1 MLGNFLSCMNVV
13 KDPFEI
19 KREGGISL
27 KMLHWKRAS
36 SSVEWRISWC
46 FSSFFRK
53 HGVPLEIR
61 RGPHELT
68 RVATGKSSLHGS
80 CEGPLR
86 IPLQSVPGPR
96 SSSGSEAGTSGF
108 LSSTDMDLGV
118 PMGFQQGS
126 LASSHVETWKSA
138 FLSSCNCSVRLPV
151 ELTQGSVAFSR
162 GSRGLSQLPSCC
174 ESILAVTAESVQ
186 GKQVYLEW
194 NGNSGSSGMVARP
207 LKFLSRFKLRPPPL
221 EG

>member
-1 MLGNFLSCMNVV
+1 MSGNFLSCMNVV
-13 KDPFEI
+13 KDPLEI

-27 KMLHWKRAS
+27 KMLQRKRAS

-108 LSSTDMDLGV
+108 LSCADMDLGI

-126 LASSHVETWKSA
+126 PASSHVETCKSA
-138 FLSSCNCSVRLPV
+138 FL
-151 ELTQGSVAFSR
+151 
-162 GSRGLSQLPSCC
+162 
-174 ESILAVTAESVQ
+174 
-186 GKQVYLEW
+186 
-194 NGNSGSSGMVARP
+194 
-207 LKFLSRFKLRPPPL
+207 
-221 EG
+221 